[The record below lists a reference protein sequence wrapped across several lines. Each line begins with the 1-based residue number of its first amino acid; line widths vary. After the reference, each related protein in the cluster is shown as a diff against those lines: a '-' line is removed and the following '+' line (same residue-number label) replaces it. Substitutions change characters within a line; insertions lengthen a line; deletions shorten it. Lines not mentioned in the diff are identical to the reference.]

1 MKKIKKSKVYL
12 DYNIYDRL
20 GKGFLKDDILRKN
33 NIKIYLSVG
42 HAEEYYKALKNDK
55 DNKNKEILDNIYN
68 EMISLTPSGVLN
80 PSKTR
85 IINKN
90 EKFEKCIKR
99 VKENDTNN
107 IVDKHGTDLNKIQ
120 KDSVESYMKDN
131 RNVMNYSNL
140 SCDEIWNQKEII
152 DRLNKF
158 TEYVQRYKEDTFMQ
172 IANLYG
178 YSVAR
183 EICNMNYDG
192 FKIKKN
198 CYRELENN
206 YALLECVIEFLHN
219 LLSGCGYNRDKKTR
233 TSISGIYDVQHSI
246 YATYCDYFISEDA
259 TFSKRVMAVYN
270 FLGVKTQIIN
280 FDKFESMVG
289 QGLIIES

>member
-1 MKKIKKSKVYL
+1 MRKIKKSKVYL

-20 GKGFLKDDILRKN
+20 GKGFFKDDILRKN

-55 DNKNKEILDNIYN
+55 DNKNKEILYNIYN
-68 EMISLTPSGVLN
+68 EMISLTPSGVLI

-90 EKFEKCIKR
+90 EKIGKCIER
-99 VKENDTNN
+99 VKENDTTN
-107 IVDKHGTDLNKIQ
+107 IVDKHGIDLNRIQ
-120 KDSVESYMKDN
+120 KDSVESYMKGN

-140 SCDEIWNQKEII
+140 SCDEIWNQSEIVEG
-152 DRLNKF
+152 LNSF
-158 TEYVQRYKEDTFMQ
+158 TEYVELYKEVTFKQ

-178 YSVAR
+178 YSGAR

-192 FKIKKN
+192 FEMKKN
-198 CYRELENN
+198 CYGKLENN

-219 LLSGCGYNRDKKTR
+219 LLSDCGYNRDKKPR
-233 TSISGIYDVQHSI
+233 TSISGIHDVQHSI

-259 TFSKRVMAVYN
+259 TFSKRAMAVYN
-270 FLGVKTQIIN
+270 FLGVKTQIISFN
-280 FDKFESMVG
+280 KFESMVR
-289 QGLIIES
+289 QGLIIEN